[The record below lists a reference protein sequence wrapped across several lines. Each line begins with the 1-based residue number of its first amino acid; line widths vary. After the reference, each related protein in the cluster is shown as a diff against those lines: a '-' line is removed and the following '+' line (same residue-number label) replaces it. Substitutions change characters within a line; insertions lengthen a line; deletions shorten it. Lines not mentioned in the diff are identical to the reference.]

1 MDFIKIFYNGL
12 PAKVYKLL
20 SSIPNNIE
28 SDVERFSYIHN
39 LLSVDLGIESNVL
52 FGSISDIQGLC
63 YFYTEQH
70 KLNLI
75 SNENFELVFD
85 TDSMIVKE
93 TLTEFSEET
102 QETQGI

>member
-39 LLSVDLGIESNVL
+39 LLSVDLGII
-52 FGSISDIQGLC
+52 GRQ
-63 YFYTEQH
+63 
-70 KLNLI
+70 
-75 SNENFELVFD
+75 SNEKNHEIYGKIIF
-85 TDSMIVKE
+85 
-93 TLTEFSEET
+93 
-102 QETQGI
+102 